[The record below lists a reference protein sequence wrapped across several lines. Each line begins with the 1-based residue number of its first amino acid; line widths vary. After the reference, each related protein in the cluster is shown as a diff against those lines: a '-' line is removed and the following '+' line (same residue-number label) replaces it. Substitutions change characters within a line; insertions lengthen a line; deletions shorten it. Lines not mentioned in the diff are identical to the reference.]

1 MHAVLS
7 NIVVDDQSSHRIQVF
22 AGGVP
27 APLRPLLEPRSPP
40 ERARALQDARVRAAD
55 GDAWGVNDGVERGEW
70 KAWEMEAQLA
80 ACRAELADK
89 RGRQPAAEA
98 EFASAVAAV
107 FDAEQPAV
115 STGAAAGASDLVA
128 WLRHIGIADEHLA
141 DVVGR
146 FTDRKNAVTSLK
158 ILFTLDG
165 EDVDIVLEGL
175 PVGVR
180 KLIKKSVQV
189 EQEP

>member
-1 MHAVLS
+1 MPEGAGEE
-7 NIVVDDQSSHRIQVF
+7 DQEEDRRPD
-22 AGGVP
+22 GEPKEEGKR
-27 APLRPLLEPRSPP
+27 APRGLHGRPLEGAWRSEWEPREVEQRIREKE
-40 ERARALQDARVRAAD
+40 ERMREMMR
-55 GDAWGVNDGVERGEW
+55 
-70 KAWEMEAQLA
+70 EMEAQLA